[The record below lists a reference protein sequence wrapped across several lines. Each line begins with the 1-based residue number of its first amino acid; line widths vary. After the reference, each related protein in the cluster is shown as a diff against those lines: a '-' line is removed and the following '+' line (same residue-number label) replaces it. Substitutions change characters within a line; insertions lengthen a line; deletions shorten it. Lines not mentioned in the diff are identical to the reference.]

1 MISGT
6 DVSPITMTYY
16 ELLEIPEDA
25 DISEIKAAYRDLIKY
40 YHPDTFEGDPYYAEE
55 QTRLL
60 NEAYE
65 TLIDPQLREDY
76 DDYIGITG
84 RSIVQEQIRRHGEE
98 ARARQDAEDEQKF
111 LNAQRRQLE
120 IILHGKQSQR
130 MRLAAKEALVTA
142 VLLLIVFIAYRIT
155 I

>member
-1 MISGT
+1 
-6 DVSPITMTYY
+6 MTYY

-25 DISEIKAAYRDLIKY
+25 DAALVKAAYRDLIKF
-40 YHPDTFEGDPYYAEE
+40 YHPDTFTGDPYYAEE

-65 TLIDPQLREDY
+65 TLTDPQLREEY

-98 ARARQDAEDEQKF
+98 ARARQDAEDEQKL
-111 LNAQRRQLE
+111 LNVQRRQLE
-120 IILHGKQSQR
+120 VILHGQQSQR
-130 MRLAAKEALVTA
+130 YKLAAKEAVVTVA
-142 VLLLIVFIAYRIT
+142 LLLIVLIAYRVT
-155 I
+155 MG